1 MGEEIACREIGLLR
15 RDAHGAVRSV
25 LRTLDARFLP
35 GQIAVISGPT
45 GAGKSSLI
53 HILAG
58 LVQPTSGVVTAGPDS
73 VSRWIAAHRDR
84 WRRRVGIVFQHPRL
98 LADLTVI
105 ENVILPMIPRGMGVS
120 ELRQRGR
127 DTLARLGAAE
137 MAGER
142 VSTLSGGERQMT
154 AIARALVSSPSILL
168 ADEPTAH
175 QDRNHLLKILAE
187 FRMARKRNAVV
198 IVAAHDPRLIEEKL
212 PDRHYILDGGR
223 LKETG

>member
-1 MGEEIACREIGLLR
+1 MGEEIACRAISLVR
-15 RDAHGAVRSV
+15 RDAHGAARSV
-25 LRTLDARFLP
+25 LETLDATFLP
-35 GQIAVISGPT
+35 GQIAVVSGPT
-45 GAGKSSLI
+45 GAGKSSLM

-58 LVQPTSGVVTAGPDS
+58 LVRPTSGVVAVGLDP

-98 LADLTVI
+98 LADLTVL
-105 ENVILPMIPRGMGVS
+105 ENVMLPLIPRGMGMA

-127 DTLARLGAAE
+127 DALARLGAGE

-142 VSTLSGGERQMT
+142 VSTLSGGERQIT

-175 QDRNHLLKILAE
+175 QDRNHLRKILSE
-187 FRMARKRNAVV
+187 FRMARERNAVV
-198 IVAAHDPRLIEEKL
+198 IVAAHDPRLIAEKFA
-212 PDRHYILDGGR
+212 DRYYRLDGGR